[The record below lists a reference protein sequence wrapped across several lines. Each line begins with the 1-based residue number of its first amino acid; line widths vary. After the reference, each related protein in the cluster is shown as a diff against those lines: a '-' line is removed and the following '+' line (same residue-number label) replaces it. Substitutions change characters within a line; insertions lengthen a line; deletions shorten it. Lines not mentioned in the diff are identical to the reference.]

1 MPKILNNTPLIEGNV
16 AYQEDI
22 AIEEE
27 ENDIA
32 PLVKSLRGILRPFDE
47 RSIEMKEGEY
57 SESLSVDEQEEDSNA
72 DIAPNIKSLRA
83 ILRPYEMTG
92 EYDDELCRLI
102 LKKHS

>member
-22 AIEEE
+22 AIEE

-57 SESLSVDEQEEDSNA
+57 TESLSVNEQEEDSDA

>member
-57 SESLSVDEQEEDSNA
+57 TESLSVNEQEEDSDA

-83 ILRPYEMTG
+83 ILRAYEMTG

>member
-16 AYQEDI
+16 VYQEDI

-32 PLVKSLRGILRPFDE
+32 PLVKSLRGILRPFNE
-47 RSIEMKEGEY
+47 RSIETKK
-57 SESLSVDEQEEDSNA
+57 SEHTENLSGNEQEEDSDA

>member
-16 AYQEDI
+16 AYREDI

-32 PLVKSLRGILRPFDE
+32 PLVKSLRVILRPFDE

-57 SESLSVDEQEEDSNA
+57 TESLSVNEQEEDSDA

-102 LKKHS
+102 LEKHN

>member
-22 AIEEE
+22 AIKEE

-32 PLVKSLRGILRPFDE
+32 PLVKSLRGILRP
-47 RSIEMKEGEY
+47 
-57 SESLSVDEQEEDSNA
+57 
-72 DIAPNIKSLRA
+72 
-83 ILRPYEMTG
+83 YEMTG
-92 EYDDELCRLI
+92 EYDDELCSLI

>member
-32 PLVKSLRGILRPFDE
+32 PLVKSLRGILRAFDE

-57 SESLSVDEQEEDSNA
+57 TESLSVNEQEEDSDA

-83 ILRPYEMTG
+83 ILRPYEMSG

>member
-22 AIEEE
+22 AIE

-57 SESLSVDEQEEDSNA
+57 TESLSVNEQEEDSDA

-102 LKKHS
+102 LKKYS

>member
-47 RSIEMKEGEY
+47 RSIETKKSEY
-57 SESLSVDEQEEDSNA
+57 TESLSVNEQEEDSGA

>member
-57 SESLSVDEQEEDSNA
+57 TESLSVNEQEEDSDA

-83 ILRPYEMTG
+83 IL
-92 EYDDELCRLI
+92 
-102 LKKHS
+102 KKHS

>member
-57 SESLSVDEQEEDSNA
+57 TESLSVNEQEEDSDA
-72 DIAPNIKSLRA
+72 DIAPKL
-83 ILRPYEMTG
+83 
-92 EYDDELCRLI
+92 
-102 LKKHS
+102 

>member
-32 PLVKSLRGILRPFDE
+32 PLVKSLRGILRP
-47 RSIEMKEGEY
+47 
-57 SESLSVDEQEEDSNA
+57 
-72 DIAPNIKSLRA
+72 
-83 ILRPYEMTG
+83 YEMTG

>member
-1 MPKILNNTPLIEGNV
+1 MPKILNNIPLIEGNV

-47 RSIEMKEGEY
+47 RSIETKEGEY
-57 SESLSVDEQEEDSNA
+57 TESLSVNEQEEDSDA

>member
-47 RSIEMKEGEY
+47 RSIETKKSEY
-57 SESLSVDEQEEDSNA
+57 TESLSVNEQEEDSDA

>member
-22 AIEEE
+22 AIKEE

-57 SESLSVDEQEEDSNA
+57 TESLSVNEQEEDSDD

-92 EYDDELCRLI
+92 EYDDELCSLI

>member
-27 ENDIA
+27 ENNIA

-47 RSIEMKEGEY
+47 RSIETKTSEY
-57 SESLSVDEQEEDSNA
+57 TESLSVNEQEEDSDA

>member
-27 ENDIA
+27 ENNIA

-47 RSIEMKEGEY
+47 RSIETKKSEY
-57 SESLSVDEQEEDSNA
+57 TESLSVNEQEEDSGA

>member
-22 AIEEE
+22 AIEE
-27 ENDIA
+27 
-32 PLVKSLRGILRPFDE
+32 

-57 SESLSVDEQEEDSNA
+57 TESLSVNEQEEDSDA

>member
-57 SESLSVDEQEEDSNA
+57 NESLSVNEQEEDSDA

-102 LKKHS
+102 LKKYS

>member
-57 SESLSVDEQEEDSNA
+57 NESLSVDEQEEDSDA

-92 EYDDELCRLI
+92 EYDDELCSLI

>member
-27 ENDIA
+27 ENNIA

-47 RSIEMKEGEY
+47 RSIETKKSEY
-57 SESLSVDEQEEDSNA
+57 TESLSGNEQEEDSDA